1 METKSMKLYYVTLKN
16 LRLIKSCT
24 GESMAKIL
32 DRLVELD
39 KVLPLEKVLMA
50 DFKKEVR
57 ASNLG
62 PPK

>member
-1 METKSMKLYYVTLKN
+1 
-16 LRLIKSCT
+16 
-24 GESMAKIL
+24 MAKIL